1 MCDPIKTKEKNQRRR
16 YTYVKSRERAT
27 TEVNMGTRV
36 DIVWKEKRTITVRT
50 GKRMDTPLKNVKER
64 ISLANSACSVIRR
77 VTKKR
82 SAGRNKNIRNKNK
95 SRRLMTLKRYI
106 MTSFSLGTMHLRAKI
121 NKINKE
127 IMKMFVS
134 DSGSTSHMVN
144 SLKI

>member
-27 TEVNMGTRV
+27 TKINMGTRV
-36 DIVWKEKRTITVRT
+36 NIVSKEKRTITVRT

-64 ISLANSACSVIRR
+64 ISLASSACSVIRR

-95 SRRLMTLKRYI
+95 SRRLVTMKRYY
-106 MTSFSLGTMHLRAKI
+106 
-121 NKINKE
+121 
-127 IMKMFVS
+127 
-134 DSGSTSHMVN
+134 D
-144 SLKI
+144 